1 MPRECVR
8 THRLAAPLRALRA
21 PRRRRCMRQQAA
33 GFTARDAA
41 RLAPGAMPLAAK
53 LREAYETYC
62 RENGEKRLIH
72 AREFAAALRARGC
85 EPHRRAKGVR
95 GWCGIGLLAHEE

>member
-1 MPRECVR
+1 
-8 THRLAAPLRALRA
+8 
-21 PRRRRCMRQQAA
+21 MRQQAA

-41 RLAPGAMPLAAK
+41 RLAPGAMPPAAK

-62 RENGEKRLIH
+62 RENGEKHLIN

>member
-1 MPRECVR
+1 
-8 THRLAAPLRALRA
+8 
-21 PRRRRCMRQQAA
+21 MRQQAA

-41 RLAPGAMPLAAK
+41 RLAPGAMPPAAK

-85 EPHRRAKGVR
+85 EPDRIAKGVR
-95 GWCGIGLLAHEE
+95 GWRGIGLLAQEEQRLG